1 MKKSFLTIIV
11 ILLLSIT
18 NTALFC
24 CFPAGAAPSDLLPD
38 VSEISIGQLLVPE
51 PSSLRSDYLALQ
63 LLALNCGYTAED
75 TQTLYRAAGLNVL
88 SQSHYDK
95 EETDPSHT
103 CAFTI
108 GEGIVRQNVL
118 FTKKALVVTIRGTAS
133 GEWYSNFDFCPS
145 HSDEAVFA
153 ENFLFC
159 AEDVFLTLKDYLDKE
174 EDPMVLITGY
184 SRGAACAALLG
195 LLTNEYLGPDR
206 VHIYAFACPAVVR
219 RDAEFPAC
227 SNIFNYINPCDMVP
241 RLPLSQWGFVRIGQ
255 DIVLKCADE
264 NLKETLDRYSETL
277 YKAAPSIR
285 SYYNDRHSLTDSGL
299 SEDGITSF
307 ESMLILCRYLVPAAP
322 DLLSDTADAG
332 NNPGDDLSAV
342 FDAMENSDLYPLA
355 QIGNELSSDRFVL
368 GKTILHQHLPDIYAE
383 LIRILL
389 LEE

>member
-1 MKKSFLTIIV
+1 
-11 ILLLSIT
+11 
-18 NTALFC
+18 
-24 CFPAGAAPSDLLPD
+24 
-38 VSEISIGQLLVPE
+38 
-51 PSSLRSDYLALQ
+51 
-63 LLALNCGYTAED
+63 
-75 TQTLYRAAGLNVL
+75 
-88 SQSHYDK
+88 
-95 EETDPSHT
+95 
-103 CAFTI
+103 
-108 GEGIVRQNVL
+108 
-118 FTKKALVVTIRGTAS
+118 
-133 GEWYSNFDFCPS
+133 
-145 HSDEAVFA
+145 
-153 ENFLFC
+153 
-159 AEDVFLTLKDYLDKE
+159 
-174 EDPMVLITGY
+174 
-184 SRGAACAALLG
+184 
-195 LLTNEYLGPDR
+195 
-206 VHIYAFACPAVVR
+206 
-219 RDAEFPAC
+219 
-227 SNIFNYINPCDMVP
+227 MVP

-277 YKAAPSIR
+277 YQAAPSIH